1 MKHIAIACICC
12 IDIWTKSRMQMSNT
26 VNIKIIFHS
35 VARKSQENIGHCI
48 MHDNHKNYKKIQES
62 RILKM
67 QVQ

>member
-1 MKHIAIACICC
+1 
-12 IDIWTKSRMQMSNT
+12 MSNT